1 MREICTSVDL
11 PNDAGRLVVFEWGPA
26 PGSGPEENLVCFE
39 PDGRVRWK
47 AKLPT
52 SDPGDCFVGVTLEGD
67 LIRANS
73 WSGYAVWLNPRTG
86 EAVRTQF
93 TK

>member
-1 MREICTSVDL
+1 MRKIYTSVDL
-11 PNDAGRLVVFEWGPA
+11 PNDAGRLVIFEWGS
-26 PGSGPEENLVCFE
+26 GSKPEKNLVCFE

-52 SDPGDCFVGVTLEGD
+52 SDAGDCFVGVALEGD

-73 WSGYAVWLNPRTG
+73 MSSYSVWLDPRTG
-86 EAVRTQF
+86 DAV
-93 TK
+93 